1 MKFKSFKAENLSN
14 INQNQITMKS
24 SLIFTVM
31 IAISV
36 AVIWKNVKGQCVQCD
51 VNSSATGNYASTLG
65 MSANAAGQASL
76 AAGLEVLA
84 DGNYSLAI
92 GKYVTSYGA
101 NSVTIGRYLQTNTS
115 PAMIIGTGYDFANK
129 LSNNISNSLMMGFNS
144 NKSTLFIGGA
154 TANGLTGKIG
164 IGDVT
169 DPQSKLHIRADNGEA
184 AELYLEPY
192 QFGVGTGATLWLGT
206 KQYGMRATYGKLEF
220 KTSDN
225 GRYVFN
231 EGHVGIGTANPT
243 QILEVNGTFKTVGF
257 IMTSGAGAG
266 KVLTSDASG
275 QAVWTESQWT
285 TSGNNIFRQNGNVG
299 IGTSNP
305 TEKFEIDGNIR
316 VNSLV
321 FNNPDSQENF
331 ITEKYEPLIYGSK
344 SGGEIG
350 GSSSLI
356 LQAGGTPTNNNRH
369 IYIRTADQ
377 TRLFIHHN
385 GNVGIGTTST
395 SDARLSVAGKI
406 QAEEVKIVLSVPQSD
421 HVFKEDYDLIPLTEL
436 DQYIK
441 SNKHLPG
448 VPSAAEFVQNGY
460 NVGEMDDLLLRKIEE
475 LTLYIIQLQKEIA
488 GMNDKPANIDN

>member
-1 MKFKSFKAENLSN
+1 MKTYK
-14 INQNQITMKS
+14 NQITSFILMFITLNS
-24 SLIFTVM
+24 FSQ
-31 IAISV
+31 
-36 AVIWKNVKGQCVQCD
+36 NCVQCSGTIATGET
-51 VNSSATGNYASTLG
+51 SSAIGINNIASGKASFAGGIDSEAVG
-65 MSANAAGQASL
+65 M
-76 AAGLEVLA
+76 
-84 DGNYSLAI
+84 YSLAFGDSAKAWSRNSIALGKHVSIFGAYSFGVGENVKTNSTSTMVI
-92 GKYVTSYGA
+92 GS
-101 NSVTIGRYLQTNTS
+101 
-115 PAMIIGTGYDFANK
+115 GYDDYNPLVNGINK
-129 LSNNISNSLMMGFNS
+129 SLMIGFSS

-192 QFGVGTGATLWLGT
+192 QFGVSTGATLWLGT
-206 KQYGMRATYGKLEF
+206 KQYGMKATYGKLEF

-231 EGHVGIGTANPT
+231 EGNVGIGTANPT
-243 QILEVNGTFKTVGF
+243 QILEVNGTFKTGGF
-257 IMTSGAGAG
+257 MMAGGAGDG

-275 QAVWTESQWT
+275 QAAWTDSQWT
-285 TSGNNIFRQNGNVG
+285 DSGNNIFRQNGNVG